1 MTDTQHTQHT
11 PGPWVFDL
19 SKSWRPH
26 RVSLCH
32 FVGNDDADIAHIGEN
47 FSSNRSPAETIAN
60 ARLIAAAPDLLASLE
75 RLVTL
80 MNIVG
85 DEPFRNGVTD
95 STGSMDEGI
104 VIASKWLH
112 EARAAIAKA
121 TGK

>member
-1 MTDTQHTQHT
+1 MTNTEHT
-11 PGPWVFDL
+11 PGPWQVEGVP
-19 SKSWRPH
+19 KGRRPW
-26 RVSLCH
+26 
-32 FVGNDDADIAHIGEN
+32 VGRIAEGRWAALACGYTDEE
-47 FSSNRSPAETIAN
+47 AEAN

-121 TGK
+121 TERVN